1 MLTFE
6 NDCWR
11 EREINYVL
19 QLKSGVMLR
28 LYTRQPLPDEFQEAF
43 SQHFSDLNLLSF
55 LVHNLMVQ

>member
-28 LYTRQPLPDEFQEAF
+28 PYTKQLYVKSLPDEFQEACL
-43 SQHFSDLNLLSF
+43 QHF
-55 LVHNLMVQ
+55 VV